1 MRLPVAHCPST
12 LWLETM
18 KRHEKGGFH
27 RASAVDEGAS
37 RRAAALYIRVPD
49 GGKIFSPALAAR

>member
-1 MRLPVAHCPST
+1 MAHLPT
-12 LWLETM
+12 RGLWWWQV

-27 RASAVDEGAS
+27 RASAVDEGAW